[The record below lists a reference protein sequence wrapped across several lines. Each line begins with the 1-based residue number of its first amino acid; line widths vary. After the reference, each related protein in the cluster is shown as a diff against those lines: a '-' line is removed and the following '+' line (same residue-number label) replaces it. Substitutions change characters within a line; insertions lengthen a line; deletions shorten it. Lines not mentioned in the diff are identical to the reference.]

1 MKLFP
6 FNLTGPHFLWF
17 FVVFG
22 LCVVM
27 IPLYRRRTSPS
38 HEDSPLPHLTD
49 PIEIATLRAG
59 YEEAARLALI
69 VLNDRGVIKQDGKTF
84 RGLLGSAESIREPL
98 ELAVFQYFQRG
109 LPPGDLLKDRAVRSL
124 GRKLEGSLELRG
136 LRVPAVKRAQVFC
149 LSLAALS
156 VVAGL
161 RIWMSGPPFAFL
173 LIECAAFVVLANWVR
188 RQGPSARGVRLLSQ
202 LRALFLRLKVR
213 ANRIKRG
220 AGQEVALLAA
230 VFGFGA
236 LPFSVR
242 SMLTLLRPKSKSSG
256 GTCGSGSSCGSSSCG
271 GGSGCGGGCGG
282 GCGS

>member
-17 FVVFG
+17 FIVFG

-27 IPLYRRRTSPS
+27 IPLYRRRTSAS
-38 HEDSPLPHLTD
+38 HDDSPLPHLTD

-69 VLNDRGVIKQDGKTF
+69 VLNDRGVIKQEGKTF
-84 RGLLGSAESIREPL
+84 RGPLGGAESIREPL
-98 ELAVFQYFQRG
+98 ELAVFQYFRRG
-109 LPPGDLLKDRAVRSL
+109 LPPGELFKDAAVRNL
-124 GRKLEGSLELRG
+124 GRKLESSLELRG
-136 LRVPAVKRAQVFC
+136 LRVPAVERAQVFC
-149 LSLAALS
+149 LSLSALS

-173 LIECAAFVVLANWVR
+173 LIECAAFAVLANWVR
-188 RQGPSARGVRLLSQ
+188 LQGTSARGVRLLSQ
-202 LRALFLRLKVR
+202 LQALFLRLKAR

-220 AGQEVALLAA
+220 EGQEVALLAA

-242 SMLTLLRPKSKSSG
+242 SMLALLRPKSNSSG
-256 GTCGSGSSCGSSSCG
+256 GCGGSNCGSGSSCG

>member
-17 FVVFG
+17 FIVFG

-27 IPLYRRRTSPS
+27 LPLYRRRTFPPQD
-38 HEDSPLPHLTD
+38 DSPLPHLTD

-69 VLNDRGVIKQDGKTF
+69 VLNDRCLIKQDGKTF
-84 RGLLGSAESIREPL
+84 RCLLGGAGSIRVPI
-98 ELAVFQYFQRG
+98 ELAVLQYFERG
-109 LPPGDLLKDRAVRSL
+109 LPPGDLLNDGAVGNL
-124 GRKLEGSLELRG
+124 GRKLESSLEQRG
-136 LRVPAVKRAQVFC
+136 LRVPAVERAQVFC
-149 LSLAALS
+149 LSLAALGI
-156 VVAGL
+156 VAGL
-161 RIWMSGPPFAFL
+161 RIWVSGPPFAFL

-202 LRALFLRLKVR
+202 LQALFLRLKAR
-213 ANRIKRG
+213 ANRIRRG
-220 AGQEVALLAA
+220 AGPEVALLAA
-230 VFGFGA
+230 VYGFGA

-242 SMLTLLRPKSKSSG
+242 SMLALLRPKSNSA
-256 GTCGSGSSCGSSSCG
+256 GSSC
-271 GGSGCGGGCGG
+271 GSGCGGGCGG

>member
-6 FNLTGPHFLWF
+6 FSLTGPHFLGF
-17 FVVFG
+17 FIAFG
-22 LCVVM
+22 LCVVL
-27 IPLYRRRTSPS
+27 IPLNRRRNSPS
-38 HEDSPLPHLTD
+38 HDDSPLPHLTD

-69 VLNDRGVIKQDGKTF
+69 VLHDRGLIKQVGKTL
-84 RGLLGSAESIREPL
+84 RGVPQGAESIREPL
-98 ELAVFQYFQRG
+98 ELAVYQYFQSN
-109 LPPGDLLKDRAVRSL
+109 LPPDKLLEDGAVRNL
-124 GRKLEGSLELRG
+124 GRKLESSLEQRG
-136 LRVPAVKRAQVFC
+136 LRVPAVQRAQDFC
-149 LSLAALS
+149 LSLAALG

-161 RIWMSGPPFAFL
+161 RIWMSGLPFAFL
-173 LIECAAFVVLANWVR
+173 LIECAAFAALADWVR

-202 LRALFLRLKVR
+202 LRALFLRLKAR

-220 AGQEVALLAA
+220 EGQEVALLAA

-242 SMLTLLRPKSKSSG
+242 SMLALLRPKSNSSG
-256 GTCGSGSSCGSSSCG
+256 GCGGSNCGSGSSCG

-282 GCGS
+282 RCGS